1 MVSSGE
7 CRTAAYF
14 ARRAAASL
22 ALAALAGV
30 ATAASPAAGPAIPDG
45 FGVSVHRVID
55 AKEWQAMADAG
66 FRIVRLDLTWEQVET
81 APGRYD
87 WSHFDGVMAALR
99 QHGLR
104 PLLILD
110 YGNPV
115 YSKRVAIQNGDAKA
129 EPRVA
134 APTSDREVDAF
145 VNFAAQAVRH
155 FRADN
160 PIWEIWNEPEHA
172 HMWPPKSDAVQFVR
186 LATRTCEA
194 MRQVDPALT
203 IYAPGAAKVP
213 TDADPSPAFL
223 RAVAASRLPACLSG
237 LSAHPYAWVNA
248 LDDSAATWRRLRT
261 MFAGAAGVRAG
272 FEFASTESGVS
283 TFKGQVS
290 DTAQASHIARM
301 MLLNAESNVRVSIWY
316 DWRDDGDDGDDPEH
330 RFGVLRRDL
339 SRKPAWHAMQVMTS
353 QLRGER
359 FACRLSPAKA
369 GFTALAFRSAE
380 RTHVAVWAAEK
391 NVASQRVAV
400 GRSAAVRGAV
410 DMLGQPVSFAAVDAA
425 TIELALGPQPVYLDL
440 GAATADVLACA
451 AGAAS

>member
-1 MVSSGE
+1 MVNLARW
-7 CRTAAYF
+7 RTATCF
-14 ARRAAASL
+14 AARAWASL
-22 ALAALAGV
+22 ALVASIGA
-30 ATAASPAAGPAIPDG
+30 ATAASPAPGPVIPDG
-45 FGVSVHRVID
+45 FGVSVHRVTD
-55 AKEWQAMADAG
+55 PREWQAMADAG
-66 FRIVRLDLTWEQVET
+66 FRIVRLDLTWEQIET

-87 WSHFDGVMAALR
+87 WSYFDGVMAALR
-99 QHGLR
+99 QHGMR

-115 YSKRVAIQNGDAKA
+115 YSKRVAIDGADAKA
-129 EPRVA
+129 APRAA
-134 APTSDREVDAF
+134 APASDREVDAF

-172 HMWPPKSDAVQFVR
+172 HMWPPKSDATQFLR

-194 MRQVDPALT
+194 MRRVDPALT

-213 TDADPSPAFL
+213 TDADPAPAFL
-223 RAVAASRLPACLSG
+223 RAVVASKLPACLSG

-248 LDDSAATWRRLRT
+248 LDDSASTWRRLRT
-261 MFAGAAGVRAG
+261 LLAGAAGVRSG

-290 DTAQASHIARM
+290 DTAQASYIARM

-316 DWRDDGDDGDDPEH
+316 DWRDDGDDGDNPEH

-339 SRKPAWHAMQVMTS
+339 SRKPAWQAMQVMTS
-353 QLRGER
+353 RLRGER
-359 FACRLSPAKA
+359 FACRLSPSKA
-369 GFTALAFRSAE
+369 GLTALAFRSAE
-380 RTHVAVWAAEK
+380 RTHVAVWTAEK
-391 NVASQRVAV
+391 TIAAQRVSV

-410 DMLGQPVSFAAVDAA
+410 DMLGQPVTFAVVDAA
-425 TIELALGPQPVYLDL
+425 TVELALGPQPVYLDL
-440 GAATADVLACA
+440 GAATAESLACA